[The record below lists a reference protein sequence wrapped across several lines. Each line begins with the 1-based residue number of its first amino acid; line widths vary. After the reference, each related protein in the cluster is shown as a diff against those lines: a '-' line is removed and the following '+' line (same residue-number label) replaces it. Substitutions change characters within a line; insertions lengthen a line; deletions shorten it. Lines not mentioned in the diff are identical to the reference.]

1 MFKVVKAAGL
11 IIAMV
16 AIYYAAQALTAIAI
30 SIFIAVKVGVAAGI
44 SGAMPD
50 VQQLT
55 EELLRQIGAQTP
67 WIIIVA
73 VAISLPTFYL
83 FYQHRRQELLTFVS
97 VRGLS
102 ALSVPVLVL
111 FALSV
116 NVLVELLLV
125 LLESLPAFSG
135 AFEAYEQLAGAI
147 TGGGFVMT
155 LIAVGVIGP
164 VFEEILFRG
173 LVFGELRKIMRVRP
187 AILVQAALFGIY
199 HMNLIQGAYALLI
212 GLLLGYVYY
221 RCNSIIAPAIIHIVI
236 NSSSVII
243 SYAVTQGQLDRWN
256 GVIVAAGAALF
267 LATGAF
273 LLLGRSFRRCM
284 DDSLY
289 EQNRLPKPQE

>member
-1 MFKVVKAAGL
+1 MFKVIKAAGL

-16 AIYYAAQALTAIAI
+16 AIYYTAQALTTIVL
-30 SIFIAVKVGVAAGI
+30 SLFYAVRAGVAAGM
-44 SGAMPD
+44 SGKMPD
-50 VQQLT
+50 IQQLT
-55 EELLRQIGAQTP
+55 EALLRHIGTQTP

-83 FYQHRRQELLTFVS
+83 FYQHRRQELLTFIS
-97 VRGLS
+97 VRRLS
-102 ALSVPVLVL
+102 ALSIPVLMV

-125 LLESLPAFSG
+125 LLEQLPAFSG

-155 LIAVGVIGP
+155 LIAVGVVGP

-173 LVFGELRKIMRVRP
+173 LIFGELRKIMRVRP

-199 HMNLIQGAYALLI
+199 HMNLIQGSYAFLI
-212 GLLLGYVYY
+212 GVLLGFVYY
-221 RCNSIIAPAIIHIVI
+221 RSNSIIAPAIIHIVI
-236 NSSSVII
+236 NSSSVIV

-256 GVIVAAGAALF
+256 GVIIVAGAALF

-273 LLLGRSFRRCM
+273 LLLSRSFQRCM